1 MIVLDFSLNTR
12 FSYKNIEAQNGPK
25 VKNHAWEWMLKKK
38 PENYVKAAVALKQ
51 AKRGYFG
58 WGLRESSKPLAYY
71 GSIFLTISIPQRPG
85 YSIKKIRLSSIW
97 ISLSS

>member
-1 MIVLDFSLNTR
+1 
-12 FSYKNIEAQNGPK
+12 
-25 VKNHAWEWMLKKK
+25 MLKKK

-71 GSIFLTISIPQRPG
+71 GTIFLTISIPQRPG
-85 YSIKKIRLSSIW
+85 YSMKNLKPSLNLN
-97 ISLSS
+97 ISHA